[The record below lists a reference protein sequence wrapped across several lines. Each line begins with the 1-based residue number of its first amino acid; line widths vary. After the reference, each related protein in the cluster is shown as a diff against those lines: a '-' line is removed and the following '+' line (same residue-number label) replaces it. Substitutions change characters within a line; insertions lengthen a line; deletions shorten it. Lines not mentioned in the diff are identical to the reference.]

1 MPADNSRFWAIG
13 ADGIIISSITKPG
26 SISCGQI
33 KLGSISNFNIL
44 LLICIHF
51 RADRWKITQLHQAA
65 NVDTL
70 FKKNPNEKLHHCF

>member
-13 ADGIIISSITKPG
+13 ADGIIISSSTKPG

-51 RADRWKITQLHQAA
+51 RADRWKIPQLHQADS
-65 NVDTL
+65 VMHKC
-70 FKKNPNEKLHHCF
+70 KKPQ